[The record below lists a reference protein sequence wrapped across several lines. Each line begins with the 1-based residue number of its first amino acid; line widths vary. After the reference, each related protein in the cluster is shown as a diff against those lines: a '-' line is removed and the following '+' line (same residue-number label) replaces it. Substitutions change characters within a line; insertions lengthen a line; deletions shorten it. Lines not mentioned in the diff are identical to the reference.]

1 MAINSPLFDYL
12 FKVVLVGDSGT
23 GKSCISNRFV
33 SNQFL
38 QAHDTT
44 IGVDFY
50 VKMLELDGKKVKLQ
64 IWDTAGQ
71 ERFRTIVPNYYRS
84 SQGVVL
90 VYDCTDRKSF
100 DHLIDWLREVDRYAN
115 EDADR
120 VVVGNK
126 CDAPAT
132 LRAVETTMGKSFA
145 ENLGVSFYE
154 TSARSGK
161 NIDKVFLELAASIK
175 RRVDA
180 SSPNK
185 YEAVRNTE
193 SPKSFG
199 CCS

>member
-1 MAINSPLFDYL
+1 MSSAPLFDYL

-23 GKSCISNRFV
+23 GKSCITNRFV
-33 SNQFL
+33 SNSFL

-50 VKMLELDGKKVKLQ
+50 VKILDLNGKKVKLQ

-84 SQGVVL
+84 SQGVIL
-90 VYDCTDRKSF
+90 VYDCTDRRTF
-100 DHLIDWLREVDRYAN
+100 DHLLDWLREVDRYAN

-120 VVVGNK
+120 VIVGNK
-126 CDAPAT
+126 SDAPPAS
-132 LRAVETTMGKSFA
+132 RAVDTATGKFFA

-154 TSARSGK
+154 TSAKSGS
-161 NIDKVFLELAASIK
+161 NIEGLFMNLAESIK

-180 SSPNK
+180 SSPETK
-185 YEAVRNTE
+185 KEVELHNTE
-193 SPKSFG
+193 QERQKG
-199 CCS
+199 CC